1 MLRTTLARLRA
12 HKLRLVATALAIV
25 LGVGFVA
32 GTLVFSDT
40 VTAALYDQY
49 ARTAKNVDVAVVP
62 PAPKS
67 DKERHDPPA
76 LAAADLARVR
86 AVPGV
91 AAADGRM
98 ERNLPLLDR
107 HGRLVSNLGRPG
119 VALSV
124 GTDPALRPYQVEKGR
139 PPASDREVALDA
151 DTAATTGYRIGDTIT
166 VVDAGQRK
174 HALTLTGLV
183 GFGDSKAYADESVV
197 VLTGTEL
204 AALTGGGS
212 YQQIVARAAPGVAPD
227 TLVQR
232 VRQVIP
238 AAEGASVVTGDQRRR
253 DLATAAIQE
262 VSQFLLVLQVFA
274 WIAVLVAAFVIYN
287 TFNILIAQRMRE
299 TALLRCVGASRRQV
313 FGSVLLES
321 AVVGLVGAALGLVL
335 GLGVALG
342 LFSGANAIVGTL
354 PSHSLVLT
362 ATPVVVAL
370 LVGVVVTVLSAALP
384 AVRATRVPPLAALRT
399 VPAARVGSVR
409 GRVLLV
415 VAAVLVAGVA
425 ALLTVSGERASDN
438 QVGTIE
444 VMGGGILAFLA
455 VLLVSPLFVGP
466 LTALVGW
473 LPGRLFGPPAR
484 LAVANARRNPGRAAA
499 TTAAL
504 MIGVGLMASGS
515 VLTATA
521 QRTATA
527 TMASHYPVDYLIQPA
542 DTGQD
547 VTVPAAVPRR
557 LRADRT
563 FAGVAEIRLD
573 AGGRVDGASAVL
585 GAVDPSGLGTLFK
598 VDLAQGSLKDLRA
611 GTAVLGGGTPLAKG
625 HHVGDRITVT
635 GSSGRT
641 EQVTVVGI
649 GKGRMEA
656 GQLLLSWDD
665 LARLAPAGGDAE
677 VLVKAGAGVSSERS
691 RAALDRALAGYPL
704 LRVGSIA
711 QWRDEITGSV
721 DQLMAVIAALLG
733 FALLIALIGIMN
745 TLSLSVFE
753 RTRESATARALGL
766 TRGQLRAT
774 LLVEALLMALVGAVV
789 GTGFGLAYGV
799 LTTRVMFATIQP
811 LLSVPVGQ
819 LLAFVAIA
827 ALAGTI
833 AAVLPARRAAR
844 GSIVAAMAES

>member
-1 MLRTTLARLRA
+1 VLRTTLARLRA

-40 VTAALYDQY
+40 TSAALFDQY
-49 ARTAKNVDVAVVP
+49 ARTAKNVDVAVLP
-62 PAPKS
+62 PVAKT
-67 DKERHDPPA
+67 DEQRHDPPA
-76 LAAADLARVR
+76 LSAADLATVR

-119 VALSV
+119 VALSA
-124 GTDPALRPYQVEKGR
+124 GTDPALRPYQVDKGR
-139 PPASDREVALDA
+139 APADDGAAALDA
-151 DTAATTGYRIGDTIT
+151 DTAASTGYRIGDTIT
-166 VVDAGQRK
+166 VVDAGQRR
-174 HALTLTGLV
+174 HALTLTGIV
-183 GFGDSKAYADESVV
+183 GFGDSKAYADESVL

-212 YQQIVARAAPGVAPD
+212 YQQIVARAAPGVPPD
-227 TLVQR
+227 TLVGR
-232 VRQVIP
+232 VR
-238 AAEGASVVTGDQRRR
+238 AAVPDGEHATVVTGDQRRR

-262 VSQFLLVLQVFA
+262 VNQFLLVLQIFA

-321 AVVGLVGAALGLVL
+321 AVVGLVGAALGLLL
-335 GLGVALG
+335 GLGVAVG
-342 LFSGANAIVGTL
+342 LFSGTNAVVGTL

-362 ATPVVVAL
+362 ATPVLVAL
-370 LVGVVVTVLSAALP
+370 LVGVVVTVLSAAVP
-384 AVRATRVPPLAALRT
+384 AVRATRVPPLAALRA
-399 VPAARVGSVR
+399 VPGTKVGSVR
-409 GRVLLV
+409 GRVLMV

-425 ALLTVSGERASDN
+425 ALLTVAGERASDN
-438 QVGTIE
+438 QVGTVE
-444 VMGGGILAFLA
+444 VMAGGILAFLA
-455 VLLVSPLFVGP
+455 VLLVSPLFIGP
-466 LTALVGW
+466 LTALAGW

-527 TMASHYPVDYLIQPA
+527 TIANQYPVDYLVRPA

-547 VTVPAAVPRR
+547 VTVPAAVARR

-573 AGGRVDGASAVL
+573 DGGRVDGSSAVL
-585 GAVDPSGLGTLFK
+585 GAVDPRGLGSLVK
-598 VDLAQGSLKDLRA
+598 IDLAEGGLDLRG

-625 HHVGDRITVT
+625 HHVGDRIAVT

-641 EQVTVVGI
+641 EEVTVVGI
-649 GKGRMEA
+649 SRGRLET

-677 VLVKAGAGVSSERS
+677 VLVKAAAGVSPERS

-704 LRVGSIA
+704 LQVGSIA

-811 LLSVPVGQ
+811 LLAVPVGQ
-819 LLAFVAIA
+819 LLAFVAVA
-827 ALAGTI
+827 ALAGTV

-844 GSIVAAMAES
+844 GSIVAAMADG